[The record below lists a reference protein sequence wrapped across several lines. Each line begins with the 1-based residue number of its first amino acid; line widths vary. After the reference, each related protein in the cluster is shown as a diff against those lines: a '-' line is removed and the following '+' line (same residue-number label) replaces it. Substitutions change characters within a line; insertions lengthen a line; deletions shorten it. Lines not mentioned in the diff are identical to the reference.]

1 MNQCVQAS
9 WLSVL
14 ELCELSQ
21 KNTVDA
27 DGNPVKVMDSA
38 TLSEHIRLDSVDIA
52 KFTKMILI
60 GEILSLEAKVIYSDP
75 KSGRVYVQIEVQT
88 FDPIK
93 S

>member
-1 MNQCVQAS
+1 
-9 WLSVL
+9 
-14 ELCELSQ
+14 
-21 KNTVDA
+21 
-27 DGNPVKVMDSA
+27 MDSA

-88 FDPIK
+88 FNPLK